1 MEFHERLKELRVKTG
16 LSQKDFA
23 SLLGIENSK
32 FNKWENGK
40 SQPDYET
47 VRMLADHFGVST
59 DYLLGNTDIR
69 NPENKALTSEL
80 GLSETAIEVLKS
92 LGRIRVK
99 EFSEHDQR
107 TLLNVL
113 DNMLQCKF
121 ADIEGLLKNVGMAT
135 SRQNFIREMKQ
146 NLAAEQD
153 PEKHEKYNIT
163 MLLLNAGTMEADTK
177 LHCIIDTMFKKEAEE
192 FYGPDD

>member
-163 MLLLNAGTMEADTK
+163 TLLLSAYTIEADTK
-177 LHCIIDTMFKKEAEE
+177 LQCIIDTLYKKKRRS
-192 FYGPDD
+192 FTGRI